1 MKILLKAVLAAG
13 VMSAAIGIEAPYAQ
27 EIQLK
32 ASLFPPPSNPLV
44 KAMDKWAE
52 EMNAKSDGRLVIKV
66 FPASQMGPPPRQFD
80 LARTGVAD
88 FSILLHGATPGRFPL
103 TELTHVPGVAK
114 SVYGPSLGLSEIA
127 PQVLA
132 SDYPGV
138 KVLNVLILPT
148 VVISRSEVSNAASL
162 KGKRIRAAGSV
173 QSDVFEALGA
183 VPTLVQPGDMND
195 ALSKGMIE
203 GVSTAYSGVDSYK
216 LDDAGKF
223 IAEGDMGSVTF
234 ATVMNI
240 GAYNALSPDLKK
252 LIDEAS
258 GVASAKLFARIL
270 ADDETRIHDNLVK
283 SGIKFTK
290 MADDGVLRQASEKI
304 LNQAIKKASGS
315 GADARK
321 TLDQIKAEIEK
332 YEAER

>member
-1 MKILLKAVLAAG
+1 MKILFKAVLAAG

-138 KVLNVLILPT
+138 KVLN
-148 VVISRSEVSNAASL
+148 S
-162 KGKRIRAAGSV
+162 
-173 QSDVFEALGA
+173 
-183 VPTLVQPGDMND
+183 
-195 ALSKGMIE
+195 
-203 GVSTAYSGVDSYK
+203 
-216 LDDAGKF
+216 
-223 IAEGDMGSVTF
+223 
-234 ATVMNI
+234 
-240 GAYNALSPDLKK
+240 
-252 LIDEAS
+252 
-258 GVASAKLFARIL
+258 
-270 ADDETRIHDNLVK
+270 
-283 SGIKFTK
+283 
-290 MADDGVLRQASEKI
+290 
-304 LNQAIKKASGS
+304 
-315 GADARK
+315 
-321 TLDQIKAEIEK
+321 
-332 YEAER
+332 

>member
-173 QSDVFEALGA
+173 QSDVSRRSALC
-183 VPTLVQPGDMND
+183 PRLC
-195 ALSKGMIE
+195 SR
-203 GVSTAYSGVDSYK
+203 
-216 LDDAGKF
+216 
-223 IAEGDMGSVTF
+223 
-234 ATVMNI
+234 AT
-240 GAYNALSPDLKK
+240 
-252 LIDEAS
+252 
-258 GVASAKLFARIL
+258 
-270 ADDETRIHDNLVK
+270 
-283 SGIKFTK
+283 
-290 MADDGVLRQASEKI
+290 
-304 LNQAIKKASGS
+304 
-315 GADARK
+315 
-321 TLDQIKAEIEK
+321 
-332 YEAER
+332 